1 MYLPHKTCSPE
12 FRDLVAAKLPGLGTN
27 YAYWRL
33 LEYVLFGTW
42 VDEATGQLVLSAKQ
56 AAYLTGKERKWLSN
70 RFALQPLLDEFTRDV
85 FPLNTEGIIFNHY
98 FEANQAGRLVADV
111 PDWLLSAARAER
123 RRAGGNRVEFA
134 TGEGW
139 TSRKSARAL
148 RSMREE
154 AVSLAASAGCDET
167 RRLLAYLNGIAPN
180 TFAKILQGLPHAHKV
195 ADVVGADVERQHNLL
210 HAIEQ
215 ITQPVY
221 KPVENSTRVYTLN
234 ESFPRLKREVRDVLT
249 AGWLKADLASAQ
261 LAIAAQIW
269 KVPIV
274 EELLKAEKSIWGEL
288 QDWMKVR
295 GQAES
300 KANLKK
306 LMYSLLFGMSRKNLS
321 AKARQMFP
329 GRKEPWRRLSKHPV
343 VNAMLEARQRQF
355 ATLRS
360 VGFVTD
366 AFGRRLELLA
376 KGRAS
381 SGYQQDNASSILA
394 QVAQSW
400 ELRLMLPILD
410 LAESH
415 RGTNG
420 FTITMWLHDG
430 VCINVHD
437 ARRIEAWKA
446 RISLAVTK
454 QADELGIPTRLV
466 WE

>member
-27 YAYWRL
+27 YEYWRL

-56 AAYLTGKERKWLSN
+56 AAYLTGNERKWLSN
-70 RFALQPLLDEFTRDV
+70 YFALQPLLDGFTKEV
-85 FPLNTEGIIFNHY
+85 FPLDTEGIIFNHY
-98 FEANQAGRLVADV
+98 FEANQAGRIVADV
-111 PDWLLSAARAER
+111 PEWLLNAATTER
-123 RRAGGNRVEFA
+123 RHTGRKRVEFA
-134 TGEGW
+134 TGEQW
-139 TSRKSARAL
+139 TSRKSAKVL

-154 AVSLAASAGCDET
+154 AALLAASAGCMET
-167 RRLLAYLNGIAPN
+167 QRLLKYLNGVAPN
-180 TFAKILQGLPHAHKV
+180 TFAGIRHQLPTAHEV
-195 ADVVGADVERQHNLL
+195 ADEVGADVERQHNLL

-215 ITQPVY
+215 TTQPVY

-249 AGWLKADLASAQ
+249 KGWLKADLASAQ
-261 LAIAAQIW
+261 LAIAATIW
-269 KVPIV
+269 QAPTVGGFLI
-274 EELLKAEKSIWGEL
+274 SDRRIWDEL
-288 QDWMKVR
+288 QEWMKLPRLPKVK
-295 GQAES
+295 S
-300 KANLKK
+300 DLKE
-306 LMYSLLFGMSRKNLS
+306 LMYSLLFGMSRKNLC

-329 GRKEPWRRLSKHPV
+329 ARMEPWRRLSKHPV

-366 AFGRRLELLA
+366 AFGRTLTLQP
-376 KGRAS
+376 KGRSS

-446 RISLAVTK
+446 RISLAVAK

>member
-12 FRDLVAAKLPGLGTN
+12 FRDQVAAKLPGLGTN

-56 AAYLTGKERKWLSN
+56 AAYLTGNERKWLSN
-70 RFALQPLLDEFTRDV
+70 HFALQPLLDDFSRDV
-85 FPLNTEGIIFNHY
+85 FPLDTEGIIFNHY
-98 FEANQAGRLVADV
+98 FEANQAGRIVADV
-111 PDWLLSAARAER
+111 PEWLLSAAKGER
-123 RRAGGNRVEFA
+123 RRTGGKHVEFA
-134 TGEGW
+134 TGEQW
-139 TSRKSARAL
+139 TSRKSAKVL

-154 AVSLAASAGCDET
+154 AASLAASAGCAET
-167 RRLLAYLNGIAPN
+167 QRLLKYLNGVAPN
-180 TFAKILQGLPHAHKV
+180 TFARIRHQLPTAHEV
-195 ADVVGADVERQHNLL
+195 ADEVGADVERQHNLL

-221 KPVENSTRVYTLN
+221 KPVENSTRAYTLN

-249 AGWLKADLASAQ
+249 KGWLKADLASAQ
-261 LAIAAQIW
+261 LAIAATIW
-269 KVPIV
+269 QAPAVGGFLI
-274 EELLKAEKSIWGEL
+274 SDRRIWDEL
-288 QDWMKVR
+288 QEWMKLPRSPKV
-295 GQAES
+295 
-300 KANLKK
+300 KNDLKE

-329 GRKEPWRRLSKHPV
+329 GRKEPWRKLSQHPV

-360 VGFVTD
+360 VGFTTD

-376 KGRAS
+376 KGRSA

-446 RISLAVTK
+446 RISLAVAK

>member
-1 MYLPHKTCSPE
+1 MYLPHKSCSPE
-12 FRDLVAAKLPGLGTN
+12 FREQVAAKLPGLGTN

-56 AAYLTGKERKWLSN
+56 AAYLTGNERKWLSN
-70 RFALQPLLDEFTRDV
+70 HFALQPLLDDFSRDV
-85 FPLNTEGIIFNHY
+85 FPLDTEGIIFNHY
-98 FEANQAGRLVADV
+98 FEANQAGRIVADV
-111 PDWLLSAARAER
+111 PAWLFNAAKAER
-123 RRAGGNRVEFA
+123 RRTGGKRVEFA
-134 TGEGW
+134 TGGQW
-139 TSRKSARAL
+139 TSRKSAKVL

-154 AVSLAASAGCDET
+154 AASLAASAGCMET
-167 RRLLAYLNGIAPN
+167 QRLLKYLNGVAPN
-180 TFAKILQGLPHAHKV
+180 TFARIRHQLPTAHEV
-195 ADVVGADVERQHNLL
+195 ADEVGADVERQHNLL

-249 AGWLKADLASAQ
+249 KGWLKADLASAQ
-261 LAIAAQIW
+261 LAIAATIW
-269 KVPIV
+269 QAPAVGGFLI
-274 EELLKAEKSIWGEL
+274 SDRRIWDEL
-288 QDWMKVR
+288 QEWMKLPRSPKV
-295 GQAES
+295 
-300 KANLKK
+300 KNDLKE

-329 GRKEPWRRLSKHPV
+329 GRKEPWRRLSQHPV
-343 VNAMLEARQRQF
+343 VNAILEARQRQF
-355 ATLRS
+355 STLRS
-360 VGFVTD
+360 VGFATD
-366 AFGRRLELLA
+366 AFGRRLELLP
-376 KGRAS
+376 KGRSA
-381 SGYQQDNASSILA
+381 SGYQKDNASSILA

-415 RGTNG
+415 RGTSG

-437 ARRIEAWKA
+437 ASRIEGWKT
-446 RISLAVTK
+446 RISSAVAE
-454 QADELGIPTRLV
+454 QAGELGIPTRLV

>member
-12 FRDLVAAKLPGLGTN
+12 FRDQVAAKLPGLGTN

-56 AAYLTGKERKWLSN
+56 AAYLTRNERKWLGN
-70 RFALQPLLDEFTRDV
+70 HFVLQPLLDGFSRAV

-98 FEANQAGRLVADV
+98 FEANQAGRIVADV
-111 PDWLLSAARAER
+111 PDWLLSAATTER
-123 RRAGGNRVEFA
+123 RRTGGKRVEFA
-134 TGEGW
+134 TGEQW
-139 TSRKSARAL
+139 TSRKSAKVL

-154 AVSLAASAGCDET
+154 AASLAASAGCMET
-167 RRLLAYLNGIAPN
+167 QRLLSYLNDLAPN
-180 TFAKILQGLPHAHKV
+180 TFAKILKRLPQAHLAANTV
-195 ADVVGADVERQHNLL
+195 RTDSERQHNLL
-210 HAIEQ
+210 QAIGQ
-215 ITQPVY
+215 VCQPLY
-221 KPVENSTRVYTLN
+221 KPVQNSTRVYTLN

-249 AGWLKADLASAQ
+249 KGWLKADLASAQ
-261 LAIAAQIW
+261 LAIAATIW
-269 KVPIV
+269 QAPAVGGFLI
-274 EELLKAEKSIWGEL
+274 SDRRIWDEL
-288 QDWMKVR
+288 QEWMKLPRSPKV
-295 GQAES
+295 
-300 KANLKK
+300 KNDLKE

-329 GRKEPWRRLSKHPV
+329 GRKEPWRRLSQHPV
-343 VNAMLEARQRQF
+343 VNAVLVARQRQF

-360 VGFVTD
+360 VGFATD

-376 KGRAS
+376 EGRSS
-381 SGYQQDNASSILA
+381 SGYQKDNASSILA

-410 LAESH
+410 LAEAH

-437 ARRIEAWKA
+437 ARRIERWKK
-446 RISLAVTK
+446 RISSAVAE
-454 QADELGIPTRLV
+454 QAGELGIPTRLV

>member
-12 FRDLVAAKLPGLGTN
+12 FRDQVAATLPGLGTN

-56 AAYLTGKERKWLSN
+56 AAYLTGNERKWLSN
-70 RFALQPLLDEFTRDV
+70 HFALQPLLDDFSRDV
-85 FPLNTEGIIFNHY
+85 FPVDTEGIIFNHY
-98 FEANQAGRLVADV
+98 FEANQAGRIVADV
-111 PDWLLSAARAER
+111 PEWLFSAAKAER
-123 RRAGGNRVEFA
+123 RRTGGKRVEFA
-134 TGEGW
+134 TGEQW
-139 TSRKSARAL
+139 TSRKSAKAL
-148 RSMREE
+148 RSIRAE
-154 AVSLAASAGCDET
+154 AASLAASAGCMET
-167 RRLLAYLNGIAPN
+167 QRLLKYLNGVAPN
-180 TFAKILQGLPHAHKV
+180 TFARIRRQLPTAHEV
-195 ADVVGADVERQHNLL
+195 ADEVGADVERQHNLL

-249 AGWLKADLASAQ
+249 KGWLKADLASAQ
-261 LAIAAQIW
+261 LAIAATIW
-269 KVPIV
+269 QAPAVGGFLI
-274 EELLKAEKSIWGEL
+274 SDRRIWDEL
-288 QDWMKVR
+288 QEWMKLPRSPKVK
-295 GQAES
+295 S
-300 KANLKK
+300 DLKE

-329 GRKEPWRRLSKHPV
+329 GRKEPWRRLSQHTV

-360 VGFVTD
+360 VGFATD
-366 AFGRRLELLA
+366 AFGRKLELLA
-376 KGRAS
+376 EGRS
-381 SGYQQDNASSILA
+381 SLGYQKDNASSILA

-400 ELRLMLPILD
+400 ELLLMLPILD

-437 ARRIEAWKA
+437 ARRIEGWKD
-446 RISLAVTK
+446 RISSAVAE
-454 QADELGIPTRLV
+454 QAGELGIPTRLV

>member
-56 AAYLTGKERKWLSN
+56 AAYLTGNERKWLGN
-70 RFALQPLLDEFTRDV
+70 HFALQHLLDGFSVVV
-85 FPLNTEGIIFNHY
+85 FDLDTEGIIFNHF
-98 FEANQAGRLVADV
+98 FEANQAGRIVADV
-111 PDWLLSAARAER
+111 PDWLLRAANAER
-123 RRAGGNRVEFA
+123 RRTGGKRIEFA
-134 TGEGW
+134 TGEQW
-139 TSRKSARAL
+139 TSRKCAKVL

-154 AVSLAASAGCDET
+154 AASLAASAGCAET
-167 RRLLAYLNGIAPN
+167 RRLLSYLNDLAPN
-180 TFAKILQGLPHAHKV
+180 TFARIRHQLPTAHEV
-195 ADVVGADVERQHNLL
+195 ADEVGADVERQHNLL

-234 ESFPRLKREVRDVLT
+234 ESFPRLKREVRGVLT
-249 AGWLKADLASAQ
+249 GDWLKADLASAQ
-261 LAIAAQIW
+261 LAIAATIW
-269 KVPIV
+269 QAPAVGGFLI
-274 EELLKAEKSIWGEL
+274 SDRRIWDEL
-288 QDWMKVR
+288 QEWIKLPRSPKV
-295 GQAES
+295 
-300 KANLKK
+300 KNYLKE

-329 GRKEPWRRLSKHPV
+329 GRKEPWRRLSQHPV

-360 VGFVTD
+360 VGFATD

-376 KGRAS
+376 KGRSA
-381 SGYQQDNASSILA
+381 SGYQKDNASSILA

-430 VCINVHD
+430 VCISVHD
-437 ARRIEAWKA
+437 ARRLEGWKN
-446 RISLAVTK
+446 RISLAVTE
-454 QADELGIPTRLV
+454 QAGELGIPTKLV

>member
-12 FRDLVAAKLPGLGTN
+12 FRDQVAAKLPGLGTN

-33 LEYVLFGTW
+33 LEYLLFGTW

-56 AAYLTGKERKWLSN
+56 AAYLTGNERKWLGN
-70 RFALQPLLDEFTRDV
+70 HFMLQPLLDGFSRDV
-85 FPLNTEGIIFNHY
+85 FRLDTEGIVFNHF
-98 FEANQAGRLVADV
+98 FEANQAGRVVDEV
-111 PDWLLSAARAER
+111 PGWLYIAAKSER
-123 RRAGGNRVEFA
+123 RRTGGKRVEFA
-134 TGEGW
+134 TGEQW
-139 TSRKSARAL
+139 TSRKSAKVL

-154 AVSLAASAGCDET
+154 AASLAASAGCAET
-167 RRLLAYLNGIAPN
+167 RRLLSYLNDLAPN
-180 TFAKILQGLPHAHKV
+180 TFARIRHQLPTAHEV
-195 ADVVGADVERQHNLL
+195 ADEVGADVERQHNLL

-234 ESFPRLKREVRDVLT
+234 ESFPRLKREVRGVLT
-249 AGWLKADLASAQ
+249 GDWLKADLASAQ
-261 LAIAAQIW
+261 LAIAATIW
-269 KVPIV
+269 QAPAVGGFLI
-274 EELLKAEKSIWGEL
+274 SDRRIWDEL
-288 QDWMKVR
+288 QEWMKLPRSPKV
-295 GQAES
+295 
-300 KANLKK
+300 KNDLKE

-329 GRKEPWRRLSKHPV
+329 GRKEPWRRLNQHPV

-360 VGFVTD
+360 VGFATD

-376 KGRAS
+376 KGRSS
-381 SGYQQDNASSILA
+381 SGYQKDNASSILA

-415 RGTNG
+415 RGTSG

-430 VCINVHD
+430 VCISVHD
-437 ARRIEAWKA
+437 ARRIEGWKT
-446 RISLAVTK
+446 RISSAVAE
-454 QADELGIPTRLV
+454 QAGELGIPTRLV